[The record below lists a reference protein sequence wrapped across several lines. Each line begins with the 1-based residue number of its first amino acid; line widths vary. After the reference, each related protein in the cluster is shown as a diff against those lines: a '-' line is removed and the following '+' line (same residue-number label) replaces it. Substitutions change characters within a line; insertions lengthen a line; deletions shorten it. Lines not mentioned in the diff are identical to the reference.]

1 MCAAFEALLE
11 RVKSEVSSISV
22 EVAQTRLNNEADLIL
37 LDVRE
42 REIFA
47 EGYIPGAENVPRG
60 FLELQIEGI
69 SNDRSRAIL
78 LYGDEDQSPLAT
90 RDLINMGY
98 ENVAY
103 IEGGVDAW
111 QSTGLKTA
119 KDRPLT
125 KAETF
130 RYARHLLVPEVGERG
145 QGKLLDA
152 SVLLIGAGG
161 LGSPA
166 AYYLAAAGIGTV
178 GIVDADVVDLSNLQ
192 RQILHGTSD
201 VGRPKVVSAYEKLK
215 DINPGCN
222 VIPHQIYLTS
232 DNVMEVIEP
241 YDIVINGCDN
251 FPTRYLINDAC
262 VFTGKPIVDGSIFR
276 FDGQVTIFPCDK
288 EGPCYRCLYPEPPP
302 AEMAPSC
309 AEAGVLG
316 VLPGT
321 VGLIQA
327 TEVVKL
333 ILDAGDPLI
342 GRLLMFDA
350 LQMSFK
356 NFNIRRDVN
365 CPVCGDNPQITELID
380 YVAFCSGVNLSEV
393 PDEVAAG

>member
-1 MCAAFEALLE
+1 MGAAFQELLD
-11 RVKSEVSSISV
+11 RVRSEVSSVSAV
-22 EVAQTRLNNEADLIL
+22 EAKSRLGNGAHPL
-37 LDVRE
+37 LVDVRE
-42 REIFA
+42 REAFSD
-47 EGYIPGAENVPRG
+47 GYIPGAENIPRG
-60 FLELQIEGI
+60 FLELQIEGV
-69 SNDRSRAIL
+69 SNDRSRVIL
-78 LYGDEDQSPLAT
+78 LYGDDDQSPLAT
-90 RDLINMGY
+90 RDLVNMGY
-98 ENVAY
+98 EDVAY
-103 IEGGVDAW
+103 IDGGVEAW
-111 QSTGLKTA
+111 QAAGFDITR
-119 KDRPLT
+119 DRPLS

-166 AYYLAAAGIGTV
+166 AYYLTAAGVGTV

-215 DINPGCN
+215 DLNPACN
-222 VIPHQIYLTS
+222 VIPHQVYMTS
-232 DNVMEVIEP
+232 DNVMDIIEP
-241 YDIVINGCDN
+241 YDIIVNGCDN

-262 VFTGKPIVDGSIFR
+262 VFSGKPIVDGSIFR

-333 ILDAGDPLI
+333 ILGAGDPLI

-356 NFNIRRDVN
+356 NFKIRRDAN
-365 CPVCGDNPQITELID
+365 CPVCGDNPEITELID
-380 YVAFCSGVNLSEV
+380 YVAFCSGVNLNEL
-393 PDEVAAG
+393 PKMAE

>member
-1 MCAAFEALLE
+1 MGAAFEALLE

-365 CPVCGDNPQITELID
+365 CPVCGDNPTITDLSVLSLIHI
-380 YVAFCSGVNLSEV
+380 
-393 PDEVAAG
+393 

>member
-1 MCAAFEALLE
+1 MGAAFDTLLE
-11 RVKSEVSSISV
+11 KVKSEVSSVSV
-22 EVAQTRLNNEADLIL
+22 DEARAKLNNGADPL
-37 LDVRE
+37 LVDVRE
-42 REIFA
+42 REAFA
-47 EGYIPGAENVPRG
+47 EGYIPGAENIPRG
-60 FLELQIEGI
+60 FLELQIEGV

-78 LYGDEDQSPLAT
+78 LYGDDSQSALAT
-90 RDLINMGY
+90 RDLVNMGY

-103 IEGGVDAW
+103 IDGGVDAW
-111 QSTGLKTA
+111 SAAGYETA
-119 KDRPLT
+119 KDRPLS

-166 AYYLAAAGIGTV
+166 AYYLAAAGVGTV

-215 DINPGCN
+215 DMNPACN
-222 VIPHQIYLTS
+222 VVPHQIYLTS

-241 YDIVINGCDN
+241 YDIVVNGCDN

-276 FDGQVTIFPCDK
+276 FDGQVTVFPCDK
-288 EGPCYRCLYPEPPP
+288 DGPCYRCLYPEPPP

-333 ILDAGDPLI
+333 ILGAGDPLI

-356 NFNIRRDVN
+356 NFKIRRDTN
-365 CPVCGDNPQITELID
+365 CPVCGDNPEITELID
-380 YVAFCSGVNLSEV
+380 YVAFCSGVNLSEL
-393 PDEVAAG
+393 PEEIAG

>member
-1 MCAAFEALLE
+1 MGAAFEALLE

-166 AYYLAAAGIGTV
+166 AYYLAAAGIG
-178 GIVDADVVDLSNLQ
+178 
-192 RQILHGTSD
+192 
-201 VGRPKVVSAYEKLK
+201 
-215 DINPGCN
+215 
-222 VIPHQIYLTS
+222 
-232 DNVMEVIEP
+232 
-241 YDIVINGCDN
+241 
-251 FPTRYLINDAC
+251 
-262 VFTGKPIVDGSIFR
+262 
-276 FDGQVTIFPCDK
+276 
-288 EGPCYRCLYPEPPP
+288 
-302 AEMAPSC
+302 
-309 AEAGVLG
+309 
-316 VLPGT
+316 
-321 VGLIQA
+321 
-327 TEVVKL
+327 
-333 ILDAGDPLI
+333 
-342 GRLLMFDA
+342 
-350 LQMSFK
+350 
-356 NFNIRRDVN
+356 
-365 CPVCGDNPQITELID
+365 
-380 YVAFCSGVNLSEV
+380 
-393 PDEVAAG
+393 

>member
-1 MCAAFEALLE
+1 MGAAFEALLE

-60 FLELQIEGI
+60 FPELQIEGTA
-69 SNDRSRAIL
+69 NDRSRAIL

>member
-1 MCAAFEALLE
+1 M
-11 RVKSEVSSISV
+11 
-22 EVAQTRLNNEADLIL
+22 
-37 LDVRE
+37 
-42 REIFA
+42 
-47 EGYIPGAENVPRG
+47 
-60 FLELQIEGI
+60 
-69 SNDRSRAIL
+69 
-78 LYGDEDQSPLAT
+78 
-90 RDLINMGY
+90 
-98 ENVAY
+98 
-103 IEGGVDAW
+103 
-111 QSTGLKTA
+111 
-119 KDRPLT
+119 
-125 KAETF
+125 
-130 RYARHLLVPEVGERG
+130 
-145 QGKLLDA
+145 
-152 SVLLIGAGG
+152 
-161 LGSPA
+161 
-166 AYYLAAAGIGTV
+166 
-178 GIVDADVVDLSNLQ
+178 
-192 RQILHGTSD
+192 
-201 VGRPKVVSAYEKLK
+201 
-215 DINPGCN
+215 
-222 VIPHQIYLTS
+222 IPHQIYLTS

>member
-1 MCAAFEALLE
+1 MGAAFEALLE

-365 CPVCGDNPQITELID
+365 CPVCGDNAQITELID

>member
-1 MCAAFEALLE
+1 MGAAFEALLE